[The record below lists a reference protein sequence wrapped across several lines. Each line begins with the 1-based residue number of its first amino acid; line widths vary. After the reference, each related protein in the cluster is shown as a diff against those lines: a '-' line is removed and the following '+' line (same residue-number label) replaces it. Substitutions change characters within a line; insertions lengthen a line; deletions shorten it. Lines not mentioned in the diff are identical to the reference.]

1 MIAVALGHSSSI
13 CGWHYIPSDKIYI
26 RNIIWLGAV
35 MPGFA
40 AAINFWKSFPCMSSA
55 GPSADFVA
63 VLHEYQPLLR
73 RVARLYCQDADAR
86 QDLFQEMVLQLWR
99 AWPRYVPQPGAKL
112 STWLYRIALNVAIS
126 NLRQRTRRPA
136 PGELDAE
143 ALAVA
148 QTSDSDFDADD
159 RAVLY
164 RAIGRLSEVDKAFI
178 LLYLED
184 RPYDEMADILGIT
197 QNNVRVKMHRV
208 QEKLRQQLVP
218 C

>member
-1 MIAVALGHSSSI
+1 M
-13 CGWHYIPSDKIYI
+13 
-26 RNIIWLGAV
+26 
-35 MPGFA
+35 A
-40 AAINFWKSFPCMSSA
+40 AAA
-55 GPSADFVA
+55 PSADFIA
-63 VLHEYQPLLR
+63 TLHGYQPLLR
-73 RVARLYCQDADAR
+73 RVARLYCQDADDR

-136 PGELDAE
+136 PTELNAE

-178 LLYLED
+178 LLDLED

-208 QEKLRQQLVP
+208 QEKLRSLLVP
-218 C
+218 AL

>member
-1 MIAVALGHSSSI
+1 MATAT
-13 CGWHYIPSDKIYI
+13 
-26 RNIIWLGAV
+26 
-35 MPGFA
+35 
-40 AAINFWKSFPCMSSA
+40 
-55 GPSADFVA
+55 PSADFVA

-73 RVARLYCQDADAR
+73 RVARLYCQDTDDR
-86 QDLFQEMVLQLWR
+86 QDLFQEIVLQLWR
-99 AWPRYVPQPGAKL
+99 AWPRYVPQPNAKL

-126 NLRQRTRRPA
+126 NLRQRTRHPA
-136 PGELDAE
+136 PVGLDAE

-148 QTSDSDFDADD
+148 QAPDSGPDADD
-159 RAVLY
+159 RAALY
-164 RAIGRLSEVDKAFI
+164 RAIGRLSEVDKAFV

-184 RPYDEMADILGIT
+184 RSYDEIADILGIT

>member
-1 MIAVALGHSSSI
+1 M
-13 CGWHYIPSDKIYI
+13 
-26 RNIIWLGAV
+26 
-35 MPGFA
+35 A
-40 AAINFWKSFPCMSSA
+40 AAT
-55 GPSADFVA
+55 PSADFVA
-63 VLHEYQPLLR
+63 ALNEYQPLLR
-73 RVARLYCQDADAR
+73 RVARLYCQDADDR

-99 AWPRYVPQPGAKL
+99 AWPRYVPQPNAKL

-136 PGELDAE
+136 PTALDAE

-148 QTSDSDFDADD
+148 QVPDSGFDADD
-159 RAVLY
+159 RAQLY
-164 RAIGRLSEVDKAFI
+164 RAIARLSEVDKAFI

-208 QEKLRQQLVP
+208 LEKLRQLLP
-218 C
+218 LATR

>member
-1 MIAVALGHSSSI
+1 M
-13 CGWHYIPSDKIYI
+13 
-26 RNIIWLGAV
+26 
-35 MPGFA
+35 A
-40 AAINFWKSFPCMSSA
+40 AAV
-55 GPSADFVA
+55 PSADFVA
-63 VLHEYQPLLR
+63 ALNEYQPLLR
-73 RVARLYCQDADAR
+73 RVSRLYCQDAEDR

-99 AWPRYVPQPGAKL
+99 AWPRYVPQPGVKL

-148 QTSDSDFDADD
+148 LAPETGPDAED
-159 RAVLY
+159 RAALY
-164 RAIGRLSEVDKAFI
+164 QAIGRLSEVDKAFI

-208 QEKLRQQLVP
+208 QEKLRSFLLHTV
-218 C
+218 